1 MTKTVKS
8 PVSHEFGMNNPAS
21 SEATGPPVGGPPNG
35 PNLNNSLGKIFWH
48 FLSNLLIQKTDCLL
62 NSSALFLRHFYVIFA
77 IFIKDL
83 NSFWWED
90 HF

>member
-35 PNLNNSLGKIFWH
+35 PNLNNSLGNIFLT
-48 FLSNLLIQKTDCLL
+48 FLSAEFDGVTFCRVLWL
-62 NSSALFLRHFYVIFA
+62 NGQSEQNVY
-77 IFIKDL
+77 
-83 NSFWWED
+83 
-90 HF
+90 